1 MPVKT
6 APEISLRYAQGQVF
20 NCDKRFRVLVAG
32 RRFGKSYLSCIEL
45 IRGAINRPG
54 ETYFYCAPTYRMA
67 KDIAWKE
74 LKRLVPKIWIKSKNE
89 TDLRIELINGS
100 TIELKGTENAITR
113 ILKAKYEDQDI
124 SLSLYPEWMIRT
136 NRIGNTDSTESI
148 QITLRDNEVVANPQ
162 SIELLESSNSSKS
175 YIRSVGIPKEDFY
188 NKPVEYTAGT
198 TFSRYDYTKS

>member
-1 MPVKT
+1 MQLEQQSLIDQARHSCMSPT
-6 APEISLRYAQGQVF
+6 SLNEITLRYAQGQVF

-89 TDLRIELINGS
+89 TDLRIE
-100 TIELKGTENAITR
+100 
-113 ILKAKYEDQDI
+113 
-124 SLSLYPEWMIRT
+124 
-136 NRIGNTDSTESI
+136 
-148 QITLRDNEVVANPQ
+148 
-162 SIELLESSNSSKS
+162 
-175 YIRSVGIPKEDFY
+175 
-188 NKPVEYTAGT
+188 
-198 TFSRYDYTKS
+198 